1 MGGGYGMSGYG
12 MGGYGGMGYG
22 GMGYGGMGIGY
33 NMGGGMMGSMMGGVM
48 EKMTY
53 AAMSVGLLGQ
63 GVQVKAKKRISVC
76 RKAPRYWQ

>member
-1 MGGGYGMSGYG
+1 MS
-12 MGGYGGMGYG
+12 GYGGMGYG
-22 GMGYGGMGIGY
+22 GMGYGGMGYGSMGSGY

-63 GVQVKAKKRISVC
+63 GVQVIIEQNDPSIRVLC
-76 RKAPRYWQ
+76 HCT

>member
-1 MGGGYGMSGYG
+1 MGGGYG

-22 GMGYGGMGIGY
+22 GMGYGGMGYGGMGY
-33 NMGGGMMGSMMGGVM
+33 GGMGSGMMGSMMGGVM
-48 EKMTY
+48 EKMTH